1 MLLYF
6 LLPRLFFFKKKK
18 KIDYDGKRR
27 REKSPIRL
35 EEENEDEFSE
45 IDEVG
50 EKKVDKNGR
59 LLGG

>member
-1 MLLYF
+1 L
-6 LLPRLFFFKKKK
+6 KKK

-35 EEENEDEFSE
+35 EEENEEEFSE
-45 IDEVG
+45 TDEVG